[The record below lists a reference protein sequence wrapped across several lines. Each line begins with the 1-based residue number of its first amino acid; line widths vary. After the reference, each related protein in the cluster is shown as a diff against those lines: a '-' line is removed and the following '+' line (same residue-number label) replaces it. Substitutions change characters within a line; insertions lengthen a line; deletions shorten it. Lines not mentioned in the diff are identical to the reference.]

1 VISCDIQTQTH
12 ASYRMWDKGKDQTPH
27 NRGGGHTKGIK
38 FLEPVGVHQLLKKD
52 FASRGYSFRMPLE
65 IYQAVFYAY
74 LFYATLSLP
83 IYTTS

>member
-1 VISCDIQTQTH
+1 
-12 ASYRMWDKGKDQTPH
+12 M
-27 NRGGGHTKGIK
+27 GGGDIKGIK
-38 FLEPVGVHQLLKKD
+38 FLESVGVHQLLKKG

-74 LFYATLSLP
+74 LFYAILSLP